1 MKMTEKDNSNFV
13 ERFTIRMPDGM
24 REAIADLAKSNGR
37 SMNAEIV
44 QILKD
49 ALTHHSFITIASKE
63 ALKNMPLDVRI
74 DLIARRTFIARN
86 QIAKAMRDID
96 DNLEL
101 LANTDAPISAEEL
114 ARIASKPLFYDK
126 EAAARAT
133 EREEREEKRQ
143 ADLAS
148 NKKPT

>member
-1 MKMTEKDNSNFV
+1 MTEKDDQNFI
-13 ERFTIRMPDGM
+13 ERFTVRMPDGM
-24 REAIADLAKSNGR
+24 REAIADIAKSNGR

-49 ALTHHSFITIASKE
+49 ALTHHSFTRIASKE
-63 ALKNMPLDVRI
+63 ALKNMPLDVRMDLI
-74 DLIARRTFIARN
+74 ERRTLIARA

-101 LANTDAPISAEEL
+101 LANKDAPISANEL
-114 ARIASKPLFYDK
+114 AKITSKPLFYDK
-126 EAAARAT
+126 EAAKRGKGM
-133 EREEREEKRQ
+133 EENHVQDKP
-143 ADLAS
+143 S